1 MSSAV
6 FKEPEPAARQGGW
19 LAGLR
24 FVLATL
30 AGAALFAMMALTF
43 LDVVGRKVLNHS
55 IIGSVELTELMMLA
69 LIFCAMPVVSLAGG
83 HVIFDL
89 LDAVLS
95 ERLKRW
101 QASVANLICTVLL
114 AVAGWFVLNRAMRTH
129 EMGDITAQLAIPL
142 APFHYSAAILLMLC
156 AVMHLYLAIS
166 GKFKG

>member
-6 FKEPEPAARQGGW
+6 SEELEAAERRGGW
-19 LAGLR
+19 PGRLR
-24 FVLATL
+24 FALGTL
-30 AGAALFAMMALTF
+30 AGVALFAMMTLTF
-43 LDVVGRKVLNHS
+43 LDVIGRKVFNHS
-55 IIGSVELTELMMLA
+55 IIGSVELTELLMLA

-89 LDAVLS
+89 LDAVLP
-95 ERLKRW
+95 ERIKRW
-101 QASVANLICTVLL
+101 QASVANLICTFLL

-156 AVMHLYLAIS
+156 AVMHLYLAVS
-166 GKFKG
+166 GKFEG